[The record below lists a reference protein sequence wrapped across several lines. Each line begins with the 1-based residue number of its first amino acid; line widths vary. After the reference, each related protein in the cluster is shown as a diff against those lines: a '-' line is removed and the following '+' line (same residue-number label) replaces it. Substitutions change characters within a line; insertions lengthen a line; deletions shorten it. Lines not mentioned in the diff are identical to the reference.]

1 MLVFFNSAS
10 SYVQMSGNFPDLA
23 MSQQSPRDWDHL
35 DYEPEEVMEVEVEP
49 AVTQGRSDEEVIQ
62 QILMESHSFSSS
74 SSSEA
79 GSGANTS
86 GNPGPLGLSSSDVSF
101 TSPSES
107 SATVSSPTSA
117 SAAPSPDSANGRDST
132 EADRGDSSPVE
143 GARTST
149 ILLPVEMPGDEGIGL
164 SRELVRLPQ
173 GLAASPSMVV
183 QRLQEAWQGPVLRA
197 RQYGPRGFLHR
208 PRPATSPPGAASP
221 TAGSYSSLNSTP
233 GPVSAA
239 DSSYNAEVAMM
250 RSAPSDLPQ
259 VSSPDSFTAVPAT
272 TRGPGSPSAGLP
284 TVSSPNSSGAGLL
297 PAPPSDDESEDTL
310 PTFCELCW
318 REGHAERD
326 CWGRCP
332 CNDPA
337 EPYPVHSRPDPHE
350 PKYRPM

>member
-117 SAAPSPDSANGRDST
+117 SAAPSPDCVFS
-132 EADRGDSSPVE
+132 
-143 GARTST
+143 RT
-149 ILLPVEMPGDEGIGL
+149 IKLML
-164 SRELVRLPQ
+164 
-173 GLAASPSMVV
+173 
-183 QRLQEAWQGPVLRA
+183 A
-197 RQYGPRGFLHR
+197 RQK
-208 PRPATSPPGAASP
+208 
-221 TAGSYSSLNSTP
+221 SSI
-233 GPVSAA
+233 
-239 DSSYNAEVAMM
+239 YQHEM
-250 RSAPSDLPQ
+250 
-259 VSSPDSFTAVPAT
+259 
-272 TRGPGSPSAGLP
+272 
-284 TVSSPNSSGAGLL
+284 LL
-297 PAPPSDDESEDTL
+297 ECAKITL
-310 PTFCELCW
+310 YQQDMS
-318 REGHAERD
+318 H
-326 CWGRCP
+326 
-332 CNDPA
+332 
-337 EPYPVHSRPDPHE
+337 
-350 PKYRPM
+350 